1 VFVLNVQLPLYFPE
15 EITKQPV
22 MLTAGLPP
30 EYLKSKASQACWQY
44 CTGTSV
50 IPGIKEEGI
59 IREEEEMEE
68 EEEEEEE
75 EELEE
80 EEKLAKERIYL
91 LLTLLIDTIS
101 SLDLT
106 I

>member
-1 VFVLNVQLPLYFPE
+1 
-15 EITKQPV
+15 
-22 MLTAGLPP
+22 M
-30 EYLKSKASQACWQY
+30 
-44 CTGTSV
+44 